1 VVAVTKEEADSAIP
15 PPTQALTRKFGV
27 ADAMILVAGFGFALA
42 SSTRLLVA
50 LGEQFS
56 EMCSVIA
63 GYNSPFYANRPA
75 FWRKWVAI
83 YWSSVLF
90 YAIRVFGNFLLGMT
104 PAFVIVRLRRP
115 RPPIRAL
122 FKQPGF
128 IAGLAIVFGQ
138 FWLTGRLHILY
149 FGKLKDATVTGI
161 VVAATVIVTWALLS
175 LSRQWRSE
183 PSWID
188 RIGRLLG
195 ASAIALGALSFALSG
210 I

>member
-1 VVAVTKEEADSAIP
+1 
-15 PPTQALTRKFGV
+15 
-27 ADAMILVAGFGFALA
+27 M
-42 SSTRLLVA
+42 
-50 LGEQFS
+50 
-56 EMCSVIA
+56 
-63 GYNSPFYANRPA
+63 
-75 FWRKWVAI
+75 
-83 YWSSVLF
+83 
-90 YAIRVFGNFLLGMT
+90 
-104 PAFVIVRLRRP
+104 RRP

-138 FWLTGRLHILY
+138 FWLTGWLHILY

-161 VVAATVIVTWALLS
+161 VVAATVTVSWAVLA
-175 LSRQWRSE
+175 LSRQWKSE

-195 ASAIALGALSFALSG
+195 ASAIALGALSFVLGG